1 MSGDVPSNWREASLG
16 QVATIQLGKK
26 LDRGKEQLG
35 KPLPY
40 LRNVNV
46 RWFSIETD
54 DLLSMPFT
62 EREADFYAIR
72 DGDVLI
78 CEGGEP
84 GRAAIWTGGPTDLK
98 FQMALHR
105 VRCGP
110 LLQPEWLQLFLWH
123 AANNGLLEP
132 LFNGMTIRHLSG
144 RALSTLSV
152 PLPPLAEQRRIVGR
166 IEALFARIR
175 QARADLLRITPLSER
190 YRLAVLRAA
199 LRGEL
204 TADWRSKAGALEPA
218 ERLVARTPTP
228 SQPRG
233 GREATDEVI
242 PGVAA
247 LSVNHPRT
255 EPPPGWA
262 WVPLLRLAR
271 QESGHTPSR
280 SVAAYWN
287 GDIPWIGIRDAG
299 AHHGGVIQ
307 DTAQHVTQAGLD
319 NSSARLL
326 PAQTVCLSR
335 TASVGYVVVMGRP
348 MATSQDFVTWTCS
361 PALLPDFL
369 KYALLA
375 EGDDIRR
382 FGKGS
387 THTTIYFPEIR
398 ALHICL
404 PPLTEQ
410 HEIVRLLDQALPATA
425 NATHDADRA
434 FILLDHLERSILSLA
449 FRGELVPQDAADEPA
464 AVTLSRFRATTPTPP
479 PRRGRRRLS
488 APSNVGRETQH
499 QPTS

>member
-1 MSGDVPSNWREASLG
+1 VT
-16 QVATIQLGKK
+16 VK
-26 LDRGKEQLG
+26 
-35 KPLPY
+35 
-40 LRNVNV
+40 
-46 RWFSIETD
+46 
-54 DLLSMPFT
+54 
-62 EREADFYAIR
+62 
-72 DGDVLI
+72 
-78 CEGGEP
+78 
-84 GRAAIWTGGPTDLK
+84 
-98 FQMALHR
+98 
-105 VRCGP
+105 
-110 LLQPEWLQLFLWH
+110 
-123 AANNGLLEP
+123 
-132 LFNGMTIRHLSG
+132 HLSS
-144 RALSTLSV
+144 RTLQQIPV
-152 PLPPLAEQRRIVGR
+152 PLPPLAEQRRIVAR

-175 QARADLLRITPLSER
+175 QARADLLRIAPLSER
-190 YRLAVLRAA
+190 YHLAVLRSA

-204 TADWRSKAGALEPA
+204 TADWRSTAEALEPA
-218 ERLVARTPTP
+218 ARLVARTPTP
-228 SQPRG
+228 MQPRG

-247 LSVNHPRT
+247 LSVNNPQT
-255 EPPPGWA
+255 EPPPGWM

-280 SVAAYWN
+280 GVAAYWN
-287 GDIPWIGIRDAG
+287 GDIPWIGIRDAA
-299 AHHGGVIQ
+299 AHHGGVIN

-404 PPLTEQ
+404 PPLAEQ
-410 HEIVRLLDQALPATA
+410 REIVRILDEALPAIRTA
-425 NATHDADRA
+425 RHEATRA
-434 FILLDHLERSILSLA
+434 LALLDHLERSILTRA
-449 FRGELVPQDAADEPA
+449 FRGELVPQDPADEPA
-464 AVTLSRFRATTPTPP
+464 SVSLTRSQEGAPAA
-479 PRRGRRRLS
+479 PRRGRPRR
-488 APSNVGRETQH
+488 AA
-499 QPTS
+499 

>member
-1 MSGDVPSNWREASLG
+1 MSEELPPGWVAAPLKNVVTFNPKHDRLASRDTVVSFIPMAAVSDETG
-16 QVATIQLGKK
+16 SIIGGMQ
-26 LDRGKEQLG
+26 R
-35 KPLPY
+35 PLAE
-40 LRNVNV
+40 V
-46 RWFSIETD
+46 WKG
-54 DLLSMPFT
+54 
-62 EREADFYAIR
+62 YAHFAE
-72 DGDVLI
+72 GDVLFAKI
-78 CEGGEP
+78 TPCMENGK
-84 GRAAIWTGGPTDLK
+84 AAIARGLVNGLG
-98 FQMALHR
+98 
-105 VRCGP
+105 CGSTEFFVLRP
-110 LLQPEWLQLFLWH
+110 SSAILSEYLWH
-123 AANNGLLEP
+123 
-132 LFNGMTIRHLSG
+132 FIRQHSFREEAKQAMSG
-144 RALSTLSV
+144 AVGQQRVPTSFLQEYPI
-152 PLPPLAEQRRIVGR
+152 PLPPLAEQRRIVAR
-166 IEALFARIR
+166 IEALFERTR
-175 QARADLLRITPLSER
+175 RARADLLRIAPLSER

-204 TADWRSKAGALEPA
+204 TADWRSRVGALEPA

-255 EPPPGWA
+255 EAPPGWA

-280 SVAAYWN
+280 SVAAHWN

-361 PALLPDFL
+361 SALLPDFL

-404 PPLTEQ
+404 PPLAEQ
-410 HEIVRLLDQALPATA
+410 YEIVRLLDQALPAVGKA
-425 NATHDADRA
+425 EHDGKRA
-434 FILLDHLERSILSLA
+434 VILLGHLERSVLARA
-449 FRGELVPQDAADEPA
+449 FRGELVPQDQNDEPA
-464 AVTLSRFRATTPTPP
+464 NALLARLRADASAPV
-479 PRRGRRRLS
+479 RRGR
-488 APSNVGRETQH
+488 PGRVA
-499 QPTS
+499 

>member
-1 MSGDVPSNWREASLG
+1 MTEELPPGWMLRNGAELFGTITSGSRGWAEYYAPVGARFIRVQNVRRGHIHLDLTDVQHVRPPAGAEGQRTRLRPGDVVITITADLGRVGLVPDDIGEAYVN
-16 QVATIQLGKK
+16 QHVALARPRDGAMSRYLAWFLASADAQEQLGL
-26 LDRGKEQLG
+26 LDRGATRAGLG
-35 KPLPY
+35 LKDLAG
-40 LRNVNV
+40 LRIPV
-46 RWFSIETD
+46 
-54 DLLSMPFT
+54 
-62 EREADFYAIR
+62 
-72 DGDVLI
+72 
-78 CEGGEP
+78 
-84 GRAAIWTGGPTDLK
+84 
-98 FQMALHR
+98 
-105 VRCGP
+105 
-110 LLQPEWLQLFLWH
+110 
-123 AANNGLLEP
+123 
-132 LFNGMTIRHLSG
+132 
-144 RALSTLSV
+144 
-152 PLPPLAEQRRIVGR
+152 PPLAEQRRIVAR
-166 IEALFARIR
+166 IEALFARTR
-175 QARADLLRITPLSER
+175 QTRADLLRIAPLSDR
-190 YRLAVLRAA
+190 YRLALLRSA

-204 TADWRSKAGALEPA
+204 TADWRSRAGALEPA
-218 ERLVARTPTP
+218 ARLVSRTPAPT
-228 SQPRG
+228 QPRG

-247 LSVNHPRT
+247 LSVNHPQT
-255 EPPPGWA
+255 EPPPGWT

-280 SVAAYWN
+280 GVAAYWN

-299 AHHGGVIQ
+299 AHHGAVIT

-404 PPLTEQ
+404 PPLAEQ
-410 HEIVRLLDQALPATA
+410 REIVRILDQALPATGTA
-425 NATHDADRA
+425 GHDASRA
-434 FILLDHLERSILSLA
+434 LALLDHLERSILARA
-449 FRGELVPQDAADEPA
+449 FRGELTPQDADDEPA
-464 AVTLSRFRATTPTPP
+464 AVTLARINQNDTLRA
-479 PRRGRRRLS
+479 RRGRARHV
-488 APSNVGRETQH
+488 A
-499 QPTS
+499 

>member
-1 MSGDVPSNWREASLG
+1 VSEGLWEIPGSWIWAKAGEISEIVGGGTPAASDPTNFDDAGMPWITPADLSDYSGTYISRGRRSLSAKGLASSSARVLPTGAVLFSSRAPIGYCVIAANPISTNQGFKSLVLKSNVLPEYVRHYLLAS
-16 QVATIQLGKK
+16 VAYIEGMASGTTF
-26 LDRGKEQLG
+26 KEISG
-35 KPLPY
+35 S
-40 LRNVNV
+40 RMA
-46 RWFSIETD
+46 E
-54 DLLSMPFT
+54 
-62 EREADFYAIR
+62 
-72 DGDVLI
+72 VLI
-78 CEGGEP
+78 P
-84 GRAAIWTGGPTDLK
+84 I
-98 FQMALHR
+98 
-105 VRCGP
+105 
-110 LLQPEWLQLFLWH
+110 
-123 AANNGLLEP
+123 
-132 LFNGMTIRHLSG
+132 
-144 RALSTLSV
+144 
-152 PLPPLAEQRRIVGR
+152 PPLAEQRRIVAR

-175 QARADLLRITPLSER
+175 QARADLLRITSLSER
-190 YRLAVLRAA
+190 YRLTVLRAA

-204 TADWRSKAGALEPA
+204 TADWRSRVGALEPA
-218 ERLVARTPTP
+218 ERLVARTPAP

-255 EPPPGWA
+255 EPPPGWT

-361 PALLPDFL
+361 SALLPDFL

-404 PPLTEQ
+404 PPLAEQ

-434 FILLDHLERSILSLA
+434 FILLDQLERSILGLA
-449 FRGELVPQDAADEPA
+449 FRGELVPQNPNDEPA
-464 AVTLSRFRATTPTPP
+464 TVLLARAGQPAAKASH
-479 PRRGRRRLS
+479 RRSTRGIS
-488 APSNVGRETQH
+488 ATMAPVILDA
-499 QPTS
+499 

>member
-1 MSGDVPSNWREASLG
+1 VSEELPPGWVRAPIGALC
-16 QVATIQLGKK
+16 QLI
-26 LDRGKEQLG
+26 
-35 KPLPY
+35 
-40 LRNVNV
+40 N
-46 RWFSIETD
+46 
-54 DLLSMPFT
+54 
-62 EREADFYAIR
+62 
-72 DGDVLI
+72 
-78 CEGGEP
+78 
-84 GRAAIWTGGPTDLK
+84 GRAFKPTDWKPEGLPIIRIQNLNNEDAP
-98 FQMALHR
+98 FNR
-105 VRCGP
+105 YPGP
-110 LLQPEWLQLFLWH
+110 VE
-123 AANNGLLEP
+123 E
-132 LFNGMTIRHLSG
+132 RHLVSDGELLFAWSGTPGTSFGAHVWTRG
-144 RALSTLSV
+144 RAVLNQHIFRVLYRADVVDRDFFRMAINFVLDELIAKPHGGAGLAHITKGRFEETEVLV
-152 PLPPLAEQRRIVGR
+152 PPLAEQRRIVAR

-175 QARADLLRITPLSER
+175 QARADLLRIAPLSER
-190 YRLAVLRAA
+190 YHLAVLRSA

-204 TADWRSKAGALEPA
+204 TADWRSTAEALEPA
-218 ERLVARTPTP
+218 ARLVARTPTP
-228 SQPRG
+228 MQPRG

-247 LSVNHPRT
+247 LSVNNPQT
-255 EPPPGWA
+255 EPPPGWM

-280 SVAAYWN
+280 GVAAYWN
-287 GDIPWIGIRDAG
+287 GDIPWIGIRDAA
-299 AHHGGVIQ
+299 AHHGGVIN

-404 PPLTEQ
+404 PPLAEQ
-410 HEIVRLLDQALPATA
+410 REIVRILDEALPAIRTA
-425 NATHDADRA
+425 RHEATRA
-434 FILLDHLERSILSLA
+434 LALLDHLERSILTRA
-449 FRGELVPQDAADEPA
+449 FRGELVPQDPADEPA
-464 AVTLSRFRATTPTPP
+464 SVSLARSQEGAPAA
-479 PRRGRRRLS
+479 PRRGRPRR
-488 APSNVGRETQH
+488 AA
-499 QPTS
+499 

>member
-1 MSGDVPSNWREASLG
+1 MLRNGAELFGTITSGSRGWAEYYAPVGARFIRVQNVRRGHIHLDLTDVQHVRPPAGAEGQRTRLRPGDVVITITADLGRVGLVPDDIGEAYVN
-16 QVATIQLGKK
+16 QHVALARPRDGAMSRYLAWFLASADAQEQLGL
-26 LDRGKEQLG
+26 LDRGATRAGLG
-35 KPLPY
+35 LKDLAG
-40 LRNVNV
+40 LRIPV
-46 RWFSIETD
+46 
-54 DLLSMPFT
+54 
-62 EREADFYAIR
+62 
-72 DGDVLI
+72 
-78 CEGGEP
+78 
-84 GRAAIWTGGPTDLK
+84 
-98 FQMALHR
+98 
-105 VRCGP
+105 
-110 LLQPEWLQLFLWH
+110 
-123 AANNGLLEP
+123 
-132 LFNGMTIRHLSG
+132 
-144 RALSTLSV
+144 
-152 PLPPLAEQRRIVGR
+152 PPLAEQRRIVAR
-166 IEALFARIR
+166 IEALFARTR
-175 QARADLLRITPLSER
+175 QTRADLLRIAPLSDR
-190 YRLAVLRAA
+190 YRLALLRSA

-204 TADWRSKAGALEPA
+204 TADWRSRAGALEPA
-218 ERLVARTPTP
+218 ARLVSRTPAPT
-228 SQPRG
+228 QPRG

-247 LSVNHPRT
+247 LSVNHPQT
-255 EPPPGWA
+255 EPPPGWT

-280 SVAAYWN
+280 GVAAYWN

-299 AHHGGVIQ
+299 AHHGAVIT

-404 PPLTEQ
+404 PPLAEQ
-410 HEIVRLLDQALPATA
+410 REIVRILDQALPATGTA
-425 NATHDADRA
+425 GHDASRA
-434 FILLDHLERSILSLA
+434 LALLDHLERSILARA
-449 FRGELVPQDAADEPA
+449 FRGELTPQDADDEPA
-464 AVTLSRFRATTPTPP
+464 AVTLARINQNDTLRA
-479 PRRGRRRLS
+479 RRGRARHV
-488 APSNVGRETQH
+488 A
-499 QPTS
+499 

>member
-1 MSGDVPSNWREASLG
+1 VSEELPPGWAEITLSDLGLPATPKIDPQRSATETFELYSVPSFDTEAPEL
-16 QVATIQLGKK
+16 ALGK
-26 LDRGKEQLG
+26 
-35 KPLPY
+35 
-40 LRNVNV
+40 
-46 RWFSIETD
+46 SIASTRQAVE
-54 DLLSMPFT
+54 P
-62 EREADFYAIR
+62 
-72 DGDVLI
+72 GDVLLCKI
-78 CEGGEP
+78 NPRINRVWIVAPRSRHRQIASTEWVVVRPHGHEPRFFMWQMRAEEFRERLLDDVSGVGGSLM
-84 GRAAIWTGGPTDLK
+84 RARTVGIEKLR
-98 FQMALHR
+98 LR
-105 VRCGP
+105 V
-110 LLQPEWLQLFLWH
+110 
-123 AANNGLLEP
+123 
-132 LFNGMTIRHLSG
+132 
-144 RALSTLSV
+144 
-152 PLPPLAEQRRIVGR
+152 PPVAEQRRIVAR

-175 QARADLLRITPLSER
+175 QARADLLRITSLSER
-190 YRLAVLRAA
+190 YRLTVLRAA

-204 TADWRSKAGALEPA
+204 TADWRSRVGALEPA
-218 ERLVARTPTP
+218 ERLVARTPAP

-255 EPPPGWA
+255 EPPPGWT

-361 PALLPDFL
+361 SALLPDFL

-404 PPLTEQ
+404 PPLAEQ
-410 HEIVRLLDQALPATA
+410 HEIVRLLDQALTA
-425 NATHDADRA
+425 VGNATHDADRA
-434 FILLDHLERSILSLA
+434 YILLDHLERSILTRA
-449 FRGELVPQDAADEPA
+449 FRGDLVPQDPADEPA
-464 AVTLSRFRATTPTPP
+464 AVTLPCAEIRSAP
-479 PRRGRRRLS
+479 RGRQRGAR
-488 APSNVGRETQH
+488 AATYREIMADG
-499 QPTS
+499 